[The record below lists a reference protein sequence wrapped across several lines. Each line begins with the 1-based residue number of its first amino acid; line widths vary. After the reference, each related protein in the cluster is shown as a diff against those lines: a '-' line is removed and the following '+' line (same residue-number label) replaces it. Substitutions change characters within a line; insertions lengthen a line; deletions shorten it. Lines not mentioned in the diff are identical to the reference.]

1 MKKILGAC
9 ALLSS
14 LAFSEAELEMGSNPE
29 HVITMRGYES
39 AMGMIE
45 RGFLRNNG
53 NMVKLGAN
61 NLKENLRSIDS
72 FIIKS
77 DEKDFNP
84 QAYAHNE
91 ATAIEQLAN
100 EILTNFEAGKN
111 DAARAAFDKT
121 LSRCLACHRI
131 IRKW

>member
-1 MKKILGAC
+1 MKKILGVC
-9 ALLSS
+9 VLLSS
-14 LAFSEAELEMGSNPE
+14 LAFSESEEMGSNPE
-29 HVITMRGYES
+29 HVMTMRGLES

-53 NMVKLGAN
+53 NMVKLGTN
-61 NLKENLRSIDS
+61 NLKKNLRTVDS
-72 FIIKS
+72 FIIESK
-77 DEKDFNP
+77 EKDFNP

-91 ATAIEQLAN
+91 ATAIENAAN
-100 EILTNFEAGKN
+100 EILANFEAGKN
-111 DAARAAFDKT
+111 DAARTAFDKT